1 MSDLL
6 TNFNIPACTK
16 DGLTRSSC
24 LCVLRQ
30 ALSHQQ
36 KAVLISERVLG
47 IDHPN
52 TIQEYVSVKH
62 IVLI

>member
-1 MSDLL
+1 MHHECINLL
-6 TNFNIPACTK
+6 KVFM
-16 DGLTRSSC
+16 C
-24 LCVLRQ
+24 LCQ

-52 TIQEYVSVKH
+52 TIQEYVSAK
-62 IVLI
+62 LIYDTYW